1 MRTHIWAPLSMSLTS
16 FSPSSPTIAS
26 SLSDACLRAPDGSIL
41 PSPDHFF
48 RAATTFDS
56 GGAGLFAAPSD
67 YAKLLAAILRDD
79 GTLLRPETLAMLFEP
94 QLGPETQKTFDA
106 AVYAEGAE
114 VMSAGLS
121 PEAKLTH
128 GLGGAVCQADVEGR
142 RRGGTLMWAEI
153 GRASCRERVS

>member
-1 MRTHIWAPLSMSLTS
+1 
-16 FSPSSPTIAS
+16 
-26 SLSDACLRAPDGSIL
+26 
-41 PSPDHFF
+41 
-48 RAATTFDS
+48 
-56 GGAGLFAAPSD
+56 
-67 YAKLLAAILRDD
+67 
-79 GTLLRPETLAMLFEP
+79 MLFEP

-142 RRGGTLMWAEI
+142 RRGGTLMWAGLANCYWSI
-153 GRASCRERVS
+153 DRVKGVALFWGSQVMPTSDKGVIDGLRRFEEGVYEGLG